1 MADALADAR
10 PVPDAEIEVGI
21 EVEAKESQQPPAE
34 FDEQEG
40 PAVAAA
46 QPAAAAVAG
55 VQVD

>member
-1 MADALADAR
+1 MADAR
-10 PVPDAEIEVGI
+10 PVPDAEIEVRI
-21 EVEAKESQQPPAE
+21 EVEAKESQQPPAK